1 MRTRMLTAALV
12 AAAAVLA
19 SCSNGGGD
27 DVNDADVTF
36 AQEMI
41 PHHRQATEMADLA
54 VTRSQDAE
62 VLDLAERI
70 SAAQG
75 PEIET
80 MTGWLES
87 WGEEVPEDM
96 SGMDHS
102 GMDHGSMPGMMSAD
116 QMAALEA
123 ASGPDFDRL
132 FLEMMIEHHEGAI
145 EMARTEQEDGSN
157 ADAVALAE
165 SIEEEQTA
173 EVAEMRELLAA

>member
-19 SCSNGGGD
+19 ACSNGGGD

-54 VTRSQDAE
+54 ATRSQDAE

>member
-19 SCSNGGGD
+19 ACSNGGGD

-54 VTRSQDAE
+54 ATRSQDAE

-173 EVAEMRELLAA
+173 EVAEMRDLLAA

>member
-1 MRTRMLTAALV
+1 MLTAALV

-19 SCSNGGGD
+19 ACSNGGGD

-54 VTRSQDAE
+54 ATRSQDAE

-173 EVAEMRELLAA
+173 EVAEMRDLLAA